1 MRPTLY
7 GSRHAVSAG
16 HYLAAAAGHAILE
29 AGGNAIDAGCCAGI
43 ALAVL
48 HADEVNF
55 AGVAPIMVR
64 TAKGQIVT
72 IAGLGHWPRRFP
84 AGLFM
89 EKYGGEMPFGILR
102 TVVPAAPDAW
112 ITALRD
118 YGTQTFGVVA
128 AAAIRYAKEGF
139 SVFKMLADE
148 IAIHETDYRRWPS
161 SAEVFLPNGRPPVE
175 GERFIQKDLAS
186 LLQYMV
192 DQERSEESKG
202 RIAGLEAARSAFYS
216 GDVAQ
221 RIVDFHRDEGGFL
234 SRDDLSEFRS
244 SYEVP
249 VATRWRDQ
257 TLYTCGPWCQGPM
270 LAQALTMLEKAGI
283 SHLDH
288 NSVPYVHLI
297 SEVFKAAF
305 SDREHHYGDPR
316 HVVVDLDLLFSE
328 KHIARRLAAI
338 DLKRAM
344 PGMPPGLYG
353 DAAEYLVSHE
363 LPPHPGDTSYVC
375 VIDRWGNAFSAT
387 PSDATWRGP
396 VIPGL
401 GIVISTRGSQ
411 SKPNPLH
418 PAGVGPGRRPRL
430 TPNPAISVC
439 DNGGIMPFGAPEGDS
454 QVQGMLQVFLNHFH
468 FGMDVQEA
476 IDKPRFVTY
485 SFPGSFAPYIYHP
498 GMLALES
505 RFPAEVVSTLK
516 SMGHHIRM
524 LPEYSRR
531 VASVEAIHYDP
542 ASGFLKAGADPR
554 QPAYAI
560 VS

>member
-16 HYLAAAAGHAILE
+16 HYLASAAGHAILE
-29 AGGNAIDAGCCAGI
+29 AGGNAVDAGVCAGI

-55 AGVAPIMVR
+55 AGVAPIMIR
-64 TAKGQIVT
+64 TAEGRIVT
-72 IAGLGHWPRRFP
+72 IAGLGHWPARFP
-84 AGLFM
+84 AKLFM
-89 EKYGGEMPFGILR
+89 EKHGGEMPFGLLR

-118 YGTQTFGVVA
+118 FGTLSFGDVVSA
-128 AAAIRYAKEGF
+128 SIRYAKEGF
-139 SVFKMLADE
+139 SVFKMFADE
-148 IAIHETDYRRWPS
+148 VAIHEEDYRRWPS
-161 SAEVFLPNGRPPVE
+161 SERVFLPEGRPPRV
-175 GERFIQKDLAS
+175 GERFVQTDLGN
-186 LLQYMV
+186 LLQFMA
-192 DQERSEESKG
+192 DQERSALSRG
-202 RIAGLEAARSAFYS
+202 RTAGLEAARSAFY
-216 GDVAQ
+216 GGEVAQ
-221 RIVDFHRDEGGFL
+221 RIVKFHRELGGYL
-234 SRDDLSEFRS
+234 GEDDLLNFRS
-244 SYEVP
+244 SYEP
-249 VATRWRDQ
+249 PIATRWRNQ

-270 LAQALTMLEKAGI
+270 LAQTLTMLEKAG
-283 SHLDH
+283 LEGLEH

-297 SEVFKAAF
+297 TEVFKATF

-316 HVVVDLDLLFSE
+316 HVEVDLERLFSDE
-328 KHIARRLAAI
+328 HMQRRLAAI
-338 DLKRAM
+338 DRARAM

-353 DAAEYLVSHE
+353 DSAEYVVSHE

-375 VIDRWGNAFSAT
+375 AIDRWGNAFSAT

-430 TPNPAISVC
+430 TPNPAISLG
-439 DNGGIMPFGAPEGDS
+439 DDGGIMPFGAPEGDS
-454 QVQGMLQVFLNHFH
+454 QVQGMLQVFLNYFH
-468 FGMDVQEA
+468 FGMEVQEA
-476 IDKPRFVTY
+476 IDSPRFVTY
-485 SFPGSFAPYIYHP
+485 SFPGSFAPYVYHP
-498 GMLALES
+498 GLLALEG
-505 RFPAEVVSTLK
+505 RFPGPTISTLEG
-516 SMGHHIRM
+516 MGHRIRL

-531 VASVEAIHYDP
+531 VASVEAIHYEP
-542 ASGFLKAGADPR
+542 ATGFLKAGADPR